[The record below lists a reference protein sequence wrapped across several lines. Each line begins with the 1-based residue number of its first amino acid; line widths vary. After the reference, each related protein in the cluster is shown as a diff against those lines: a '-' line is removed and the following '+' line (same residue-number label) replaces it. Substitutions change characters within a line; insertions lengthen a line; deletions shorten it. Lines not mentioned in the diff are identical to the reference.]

1 MSAQKTR
8 AAQALVRQRIDASM
22 VRRRRAETR
31 FRWYGRLA
39 IAFGLFC
46 LVVLFADI
54 IAKGHGAFAQTVIR
68 LDLHY
73 DPQVLGASAAD
84 PQQADTAAVINGA
97 LYKALGAEGRRARRE
112 ARALVSGGAP
122 WNLARRLAA
131 NPQLAGT
138 RERAWVLA
146 DDLVDQYH
154 KGRGGQMLSERQRR
168 WLDEMAGRGELRR
181 RFNSTLFR
189 AGDSTNPEQAG
200 VWGAVM
206 GSFLTLLICLALAFP
221 VGAAAAVYLESYAGR
236 GRLAA
241 IIEVNINNLAAVP
254 SIIYGVLGLALFIGL
269 FQVPRG
275 SPLVGGLVLALMT
288 LPTIIIAG
296 RSAIQSVPPSI
307 CEAALGVG
315 ASHTQVVFHH
325 LLPLAMPG
333 MLTGT
338 IIGMARALGETAPL
352 LMIGMLAFV
361 ADVPSGFTDS
371 ATVLP
376 AQIYLWS
383 DIPER
388 AFLERA
394 SAAILVLLTF
404 LMAMNGA
411 AVWLRQRLQKRW

>member
-1 MSAQKTR
+1 MS
-8 AAQALVRQRIDASM
+8 AAQALVRRRMDASM

-39 IAFGLFC
+39 IGFALFC
-46 LVVLFADI
+46 LLVLFADI
-54 IAKGHGAFAQTVIR
+54 IAKGHGAFVQTVMR
-68 LDLHY
+68 LELRY
-73 DPQVLGASAAD
+73 DPQPAAD
-84 PQQADTAAVINGA
+84 PAQLDTAAIINDA
-97 LYKALGAEGRRARRE
+97 LYRALGAEGRRERRE
-112 ARALVSGGAP
+112 ARALISGGAS
-122 WNLARRLAA
+122 WNLARRLAQ
-131 NPQLAGT
+131 NPQTAGT
-138 RERAWVLA
+138 RERLWVLA

-154 KGRGGQMLSERQRR
+154 RGRGGVQLSERQRR
-168 WLDEMAGRGELRR
+168 WLDELAERGELRL
-181 RFNSTLFR
+181 RFNKTLFR

-200 VWGAVM
+200 VWGAVK

-221 VGAAAAVYLESYAGR
+221 VGAAAAVYLECYAGR

-288 LPTIIIAG
+288 LPTIIIAA

-361 ADVPSGFTDS
+361 ADVPAGFTDS

-404 LMAMNGA
+404 LIAMNGA